1 MSFTE
6 RWTSAA
12 ISHRPLRTG
21 RSFSD
26 SPKSTVSKN
35 WCETDVSASSGHR
48 SNQSVV
54 QQLISEGNMRQRTRK
69 AEPTGD
75 IASTMCRF
83 SRTRAMKTDLM
94 LSFVSGRPAS
104 RQKGRHV
111 PMIFSHSSEAKRFG
125 TSPELRMLLTS
136 STNAS
141 ITICVARRGG
151 GESA

>member
-1 MSFTE
+1 MKKTSAMSFTE

-69 AEPTGD
+69 ASPMGD
-75 IASTMCRF
+75 MHRTMCTRLRNF
-83 SRTRAMKTDLM
+83 SIKWPHRMSFCSGKPSARTSARTDSRTLE
-94 LSFVSGRPAS
+94 SSSG
-104 RQKGRHV
+104 G
-111 PMIFSHSSEAKRFG
+111 
-125 TSPELRMLLTS
+125 
-136 STNAS
+136 
-141 ITICVARRGG
+141 
-151 GESA
+151 